1 MYRSGTLLESGARI
15 LIDEKATASAPRK
28 RILNAGAG
36 HLSARG
42 IAPVFRSGGWE
53 EVRLDIDPSVDPS
66 VVGSITEMK
75 DFLEHC
81 FDAVWSSHT
90 LEHLYAHEVPRA
102 LRECKRVLKP
112 DGFAIFMC
120 PDLESVA
127 EHLTRH
133 GLDHV
138 AYESAAGPIT
148 ALDMLYGHQA
158 SIARG
163 RLSMAHK
170 TGFTA
175 ERLGNLLL
183 DAGFPTV
190 HVRRDE
196 RFEICALAL
205 AESADREK
213 IQSELGR
220 WGEDMMP
227 SV

>member
-1 MYRSGTLLESGARI
+1 LFEGGAPV
-15 LIDEKATASAPRK
+15 LTDEETTASVPRR

-36 HLSARG
+36 HSSARG
-42 IAPVFRSGGWE
+42 IALVFRDNGWE
-53 EVRLDIDPSVDPS
+53 EVRLDIDPSVNPS
-66 VVGSITEMK
+66 VLGSITEMSA
-75 DFLEHC
+75 FPEHC

-90 LEHLYAHEVPRA
+90 LEHLFAHEVPQA
-102 LRECKRVLKP
+102 LSECKRVLKP

-127 EHLTRH
+127 EHLTLH

-138 AYESAAGPIT
+138 AYTSAAGPIT

-158 SIARG
+158 SVARG
-163 RLSMAHK
+163 RVSMAHK

-183 DAGFPTV
+183 NAGFSTV

-196 RFEICALAL
+196 HFEICALAL
-205 AESADREK
+205 AEHADQER
-213 IQSELGR
+213 IQSELGN
-220 WGEDMMP
+220 WGHQMIP

>member
-1 MYRSGTLLESGARI
+1 LFENRAPVLA
-15 LIDEKATASAPRK
+15 DEKKTVSPPRK

-36 HLSARG
+36 HLSTRG
-42 IAPVFRSGGWE
+42 IAPAFRNGSWE
-53 EVRLDIDPSVDPS
+53 EVRLDIDPSVNPN
-66 VVGSITEMK
+66 VLGSITEMR
-75 DFLEHC
+75 DFPKHC

-90 LEHLYAHEVPRA
+90 LEHLFAHEVPQA

-127 EHLTRH
+127 EHLTKY
-133 GLDHV
+133 GPDHV

-158 SIARG
+158 SVAEG
-163 RLSMAHK
+163 RFSMAHK

-183 DAGFPTV
+183 GAGFSTV

-196 RFEICALAL
+196 RFEICALAF
-205 AESADREK
+205 AEDADQER
-213 IQSELGR
+213 IQSELGS
-220 WGEDMMP
+220 WGDQMIA

>member
-1 MYRSGTLLESGARI
+1 MYRSGTLLESGARAST
-15 LIDEKATASAPRK
+15 DERTTASVQRK

-36 HLSARG
+36 HLSSRG
-42 IAPVFRSGGWE
+42 IAPVFRGGGWE
-53 EVRLDIDPSVDPS
+53 EVRLDIDASVDPN

-75 DFLEHC
+75 DFPEHC

-90 LEHLYAHEVPRA
+90 LEHLFAHEVPRA
-102 LRECKRVLKP
+102 LGECKRVLKP

-127 EHLTRH
+127 EHLTKH
-133 GLDHV
+133 GLDDV
-138 AYESAAGPIT
+138 AYTSSAGPIT
-148 ALDMLYGHQA
+148 ALDMLYGHQL
-158 SIARG
+158 SVARG
-163 RLSMAHK
+163 RFSMAHK

-190 HVRRDE
+190 NVRRDDH
-196 RFEICALAL
+196 FEICALAL
-205 AESADREK
+205 AENADQER
-213 IQSELGR
+213 IQSELGS
-220 WGEDMMP
+220 WGHQMIP

>member
-1 MYRSGTLLESGARI
+1 MFETGSPVLA
-15 LIDEKATASAPRK
+15 DETTAPNSRK

-36 HLSARG
+36 NTSARG
-42 IAPVFRSGGWE
+42 IAPVFRNGSWE
-53 EVRLDIDPSVDPS
+53 EIRLDIDPSVNPS

-75 DFLEHC
+75 DFPKHC

-90 LEHLYAHEVPRA
+90 LEHLFAHEVPRA
-102 LRECKRVLKP
+102 LGECKRVLKP
-112 DGFAIFMC
+112 VGFAIFMC

-127 EHLTRH
+127 EHLTKY
-133 GLDHV
+133 GLDHI
-138 AYESAAGPIT
+138 AYSSAAGPIT

-158 SIARG
+158 SLARG
-163 RLSMAHK
+163 RFSMAHK

-190 HVRRDE
+190 NVRRDE
-196 RFEICALAL
+196 NFEICALAL
-205 AESADREK
+205 AEDANQES
-213 IQSELGR
+213 IQSELGN
-220 WGEDMMP
+220 WGHQMIP

>member
-1 MYRSGTLLESGARI
+1 VFETGSPVLA
-15 LIDEKATASAPRK
+15 DETTAPKSRK

-36 HLSARG
+36 HMSARG
-42 IAPVFRSGGWE
+42 IAPVFRNGSWE
-53 EVRLDIDPSVDPS
+53 EIRLDIDPSVNPS

-75 DFLEHC
+75 DFPKHC

-102 LRECKRVLKP
+102 LGECKRVLKP
-112 DGFAIFMC
+112 VGFAIFMC

-127 EHLTRH
+127 EHLTKY
-133 GLDHV
+133 GLDHI
-138 AYESAAGPIT
+138 AYSSAAGPIT

-158 SIARG
+158 SLARG
-163 RLSMAHK
+163 RFSMAHK

-190 HVRRDE
+190 NVRRDE
-196 RFEICALAL
+196 NFEICALAL
-205 AESADREK
+205 AEDANQES
-213 IQSELGR
+213 IQSELGN
-220 WGEDMMP
+220 WGHQMIP

>member
-1 MYRSGTLLESGARI
+1 MHRSGTLLETGARESV
-15 LIDEKATASAPRK
+15 DETTTASVSPK

-42 IAPVFRSGGWE
+42 IAPLFRSGGWE
-53 EVRLDIDPSVDPS
+53 EVRLDIDASVDPN
-66 VVGSITEMK
+66 VIGSITEMK
-75 DFLEHC
+75 DFPEHC

-90 LEHLYAHEVPRA
+90 LEHLFAHEVPRA
-102 LRECKRVLKP
+102 LGECKRVLKP

-120 PDLESVA
+120 PDLESVV
-127 EHLTRH
+127 EQVTKH

-138 AYESAAGPIT
+138 AYTSSAGPIT

-183 DAGFPTV
+183 AAGFITV
-190 HVRRDE
+190 NVRRDE
-196 RFEICALAL
+196 HFEICALAL
-205 AESADREK
+205 AENADQER
-213 IQSELGR
+213 IQSELGS
-220 WGEDMMP
+220 WGHQMMP
-227 SV
+227 SM